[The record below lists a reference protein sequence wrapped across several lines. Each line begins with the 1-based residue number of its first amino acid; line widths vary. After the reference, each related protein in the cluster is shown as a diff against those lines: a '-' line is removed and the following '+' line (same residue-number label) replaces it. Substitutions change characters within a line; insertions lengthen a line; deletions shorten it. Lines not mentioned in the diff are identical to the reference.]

1 MSNEEMLTEPA
12 ARFREFLSTDNG
24 MDAPIDPGEKV
35 VILIARFGFGFGAG
49 GSQGKDG
56 GGVEP
61 VPLEEGISPA
71 ILGTL
76 S

>member
-24 MDAPIDPGEKV
+24 MGAPIDPGEKV

-56 GGVEP
+56 GG
-61 VPLEEGISPA
+61 G
-71 ILGTL
+71 
-76 S
+76 